1 MKLSKE
7 NKILIIGLGLI
18 GGSYAKGLK
27 SEGFYVGALSINP
40 DDIAY
45 ALDNSIIDSGTT
57 LLDEIYIKQFDV
69 VIFALYPTTLINWI
83 KENQHLLKKH
93 AILTDV
99 TGVKSSV
106 IYEVQNNLR
115 KDLTFIGAHPMA
127 GKETSGVQN
136 SDPSIFINANYI
148 ITPTDKNNEKDVEFA
163 KNIGELLHFKNIV
176 VLTPEKHDEM
186 IAFLSQLTHCIAIC
200 LMTNQDCEH
209 FNVFSG
215 DSFRDLTRIAK
226 INENMWPE
234 LFLMNKEKL
243 LYEMDLF
250 IKEMEKLKGYII
262 NDNKEEIKQMMIT
275 STERRKI
282 FDK

>member
-1 MKLSKE
+1 MKLSKKD
-7 NKILIIGLGLI
+7 KILIVGLGLI

-27 SEGFYVGALSINP
+27 NEGFYVGAVSINP
-40 DDIAY
+40 DDISY

-57 LLDEIYIKQFDV
+57 FLDENYIKQFDV
-69 VIFALYPTTLINWI
+69 VIFALYPTTLVNWI
-83 KENQHLLKKH
+83 KEHQHLLKKK
-93 AILTDV
+93 AMLTDV
-99 TGVKSSV
+99 TGVKSSI
-106 IYEVQNNLR
+106 IYEIQNILR

-127 GKETSGVQN
+127 GKETSGVRN
-136 SDPSIFINANYI
+136 SDPSIFLNANYI
-148 ITPTDKNNEKDVEFA
+148 ITPTDKNDIKDVEFA

-176 VLTPEKHDEM
+176 SLTPEKHDEM

-209 FNVFSG
+209 FSLFTG

-243 LYEMDLF
+243 IHKMDLF

-262 NDNKEEIKQMMIT
+262 NDKKEEIKQMMIT